1 MDRNSQLEIRR
12 RSAVMAPPG
21 SSLSVAREDLLEDL
35 DELLALRR
43 AVGPDESA
51 LRRHPSGGGSGAQMR
66 RQTAT
71 GSALTRTSA

>member
-43 AVGPDESA
+43 AAAPDESA
-51 LRRHPSGGGSGAQMR
+51 FRRHPSGGGGDGRVRLRWPVPLSEQAR
-66 RQTAT
+66 R
-71 GSALTRTSA
+71 